1 MNNHLKGLLIAF
13 FGIVILTPDA
23 VLVRLADSNSWT
35 VLFWRG
41 IFFATGIIVIL
52 LLTYRSKAVNELI
65 NIGKGGV
72 LIGILTALG
81 GTSFILAIHYTS
93 IAKTLVIIS
102 TSPIMVAIISLL
114 MLKEKPEFYTWIS
127 MIIVFI
133 GIYIVMAGDS
143 GGMNLMGNFFALVSV
158 IIGGFSFTLLRK
170 YKNVNMVPAMAVNG
184 IVIAFIGFIFADSL
198 VLSSQSMLYIFA
210 SGIVLAVSFSLIT
223 IAPQYIPAPEVA
235 MFFPLGTV
243 LGTLLAWIVIKE
255 EPSSNALIGG
265 AIVIITLFSHAW
277 YSAKSYQK
285 VNNKPI
291 AK

>member
-1 MNNHLKGLLIAF
+1 VNSHLKGLLIAF

-23 VLVRLADSNSWT
+23 VLVRLADSDSWT

-52 LLTYRSKAVNELI
+52 FLTYRSKAVNELI

-72 LIGILTALG
+72 LIGLLTALG

-102 TSPIMVAIISLL
+102 ISPIVVAIVSLI
-114 MLKEKPEFYTWIS
+114 MLKEKPALYTWLS

-133 GIYIVMAGDS
+133 GIYIVMAGDRS
-143 GGMNLMGNFFALVSV
+143 GMNLMGNLFALTSV
-158 IIGGFSFTLLRK
+158 ILGGFSFTLLRK
-170 YKNVNMVPAMAVNG
+170 YKNVNMVPAMAVYG
-184 IVIAFIGFIFADSL
+184 VVIALIGFVFADSL
-198 VLSSQSMLYIFA
+198 VLSSQSMLYILA
-210 SGIVLAVSFSLIT
+210 SGIVLSVSFSLIT

-243 LGTLLAWIVIKE
+243 LGTLMAWIIIKE
-255 EPSSNALIGG
+255 EPSGNALIGG
-265 AIVIITLFSHAW
+265 SIVIITLFCHAW
-277 YSAKSYQK
+277 YSAKLSSK
-285 VNNKPI
+285 
-291 AK
+291 

>member
-1 MNNHLKGLLIAF
+1 VNSHLKGLLIAF

-41 IFFATGIIVIL
+41 IFFAAGIIVIL
-52 LLTYRSKAVNELI
+52 LITYRSKAVNELI

-72 LIGILTALG
+72 LIGLLTALG

-102 TSPIMVAIISLL
+102 ISPIMVAIVSLI
-114 MLKEKPEFYTWIS
+114 MLKEKPALYTWLS

-133 GIYIVMAGDS
+133 GIYIVMAGDKS
-143 GGMNLMGNFFALVSV
+143 GVNLMGNLFALTSV
-158 IIGGFSFTLLRK
+158 IVGGFSFTLLRK

-184 IVIAFIGFIFADSL
+184 IAIAFIGFVFADSL
-198 VLSSQSMLYIFA
+198 VLSSQSMLYILA

-243 LGTLLAWIVIKE
+243 LGTLMAWIIIKE
-255 EPSSNALIGG
+255 EPSGNALIGG
-265 AIVIITLFSHAW
+265 SIVIITLFCHAW
-277 YSAKSYQK
+277 YSAKLSSK
-285 VNNKPI
+285 
-291 AK
+291 

>member
-1 MNNHLKGLLIAF
+1 MNSHLKGLLIAF

-41 IFFATGIIVIL
+41 IFFAAGIIVIL
-52 LLTYRSKAVNELI
+52 LITYRSKAVNELI

-72 LIGILTALG
+72 LIGLLTALG

-102 TSPIMVAIISLL
+102 ISPIMVAIVSLI
-114 MLKEKPEFYTWIS
+114 MLKEKPALYTWLS
-127 MIIVFI
+127 MILVFI
-133 GIYIVMAGDS
+133 GIYIVMSGDTS
-143 GGMNLMGNFFALVSV
+143 GMNLMGNLFALAAVV
-158 IIGGFSFTLLRK
+158 IGGFSFTLLRK

-184 IVIAFIGFIFADSL
+184 IAIALIGFVFADSL
-198 VLSSQSMLYIFA
+198 VLSSQSMLYILA
-210 SGIVLAVSFSLIT
+210 SGVVLAVSFSLIT

-243 LGTLLAWIVIKE
+243 LGTLMAWIVVKE
-255 EPSSNALIGG
+255 QPPSNALIGG
-265 AIVIITLFSHAW
+265 SIVIVTLFCHAW
-277 YSAKSYQK
+277 YSTKLAQK
-285 VNNKPI
+285 LK
-291 AK
+291 

>member
-41 IFFATGIIVIL
+41 IFFAIGIIVIL

-102 TSPIMVAIISLL
+102 TSPIMVAIISLF

-143 GGMNLMGNFFALVSV
+143 DGMNLMGNFFALASV

-184 IVIAFIGFIFADSL
+184 IVIAFIGFVFADSL

-243 LGTLLAWIVIKE
+243 LGTLIAWIVINE

-265 AIVIITLFSHAW
+265 AIVIITLFTHAW
-277 YSAKSYQK
+277 HSATRYQK
-285 VNNKPI
+285 VNNKDI

>member
-1 MNNHLKGLLIAF
+1 MNSHLKGLLIAF
-13 FGIVILTPDA
+13 FGILILTPDA

-41 IFFATGIIVIL
+41 LFFAAGIVVIL
-52 LLTYRSKAVNELI
+52 LITYRSKAVNELI

-72 LIGILTALG
+72 LIGLLTALG

-102 TSPIMVAIISLL
+102 ISPIMVAIVSLI
-114 MLKEKPEFYTWIS
+114 MLKEKPALYTWLS

-133 GIYIVMAGDS
+133 GIYIVMAGDKS
-143 GGMNLMGNFFALVSV
+143 GMNLMGNLFALTSV
-158 IIGGFSFTLLRK
+158 IVGGFSFTLLRK

-184 IVIAFIGFIFADSL
+184 IAIALIGFVFADSL
-198 VLSSQSMLYIFA
+198 VLSSQSMLYILA

-223 IAPQYIPAPEVA
+223 MAPQYIPAPEVA

-243 LGTLLAWIVIKE
+243 LGTLMAWIIIKE
-255 EPSSNALIGG
+255 EPSGNALIGG
-265 AIVIITLFSHAW
+265 SIVIITLFCHAW
-277 YSAKSYQK
+277 YSAKLSSK
-285 VNNKPI
+285 
-291 AK
+291 

>member
-1 MNNHLKGLLIAF
+1 VNNHLKGLLIAF

-41 IFFATGIIVIL
+41 IFFAIGIIVIL

-143 GGMNLMGNFFALVSV
+143 GGMNLMGNFFALASV

-184 IVIAFIGFIFADSL
+184 IVIAFIGFVFADSL

-243 LGTLLAWIVIKE
+243 LGTLIAWIVLKE

-265 AIVIITLFSHAW
+265 TIVIITLFTHAW
-277 YSAKSYQK
+277 YSATRYQK
-285 VNNKPI
+285 VNNTYI

>member
-13 FGIVILTPDA
+13 FGILILTPDA

-41 IFFATGIIVIL
+41 LFFAAGIVVIL
-52 LLTYRSKAVNELI
+52 LITYRSKAVNELI

-72 LIGILTALG
+72 LIGLLTALG

-102 TSPIMVAIISLL
+102 ISPIMVAIVSLI
-114 MLKEKPEFYTWIS
+114 MLKEKPALYTWIS

-133 GIYIVMAGDS
+133 GIYIVMAGDRS
-143 GGMNLMGNFFALVSV
+143 GMNLMGNLFALTSV
-158 IIGGFSFTLLRK
+158 ILGGFSFTLLRK

-184 IVIAFIGFIFADSL
+184 ITIAFIGLIFADSL
-198 VLSSQSMLYIFA
+198 VLSSQSMLYILG

-243 LGTLLAWIVIKE
+243 LGTLIAWIVIKE
-255 EPSSNALIGG
+255 QPSSNALIGG
-265 AIVIITLFSHAW
+265 SIVIVTLFCHAW
-277 YSAKSYQK
+277 HS
-285 VNNKPI
+285 NKLTQNL
-291 AK
+291 K

>member
-23 VLVRLADSNSWT
+23 VLVRLADSDSWT

-81 GTSFILAIHYTS
+81 CTSFILAIHYTT

-102 TSPIMVAIISLL
+102 ISPIMVAIISLI
-114 MLKEKPEFYTWIS
+114 MLKEKPEFYTWLS

-143 GGMNLMGNFFALVSV
+143 SGMNLMGNFFALASV

-170 YKNVNMVPAMAVNG
+170 YKNINMVPAMAVNG
-184 IVIAFIGFIFADSL
+184 ITIAFIGFIFADSL
-198 VLSSQSMLYIFA
+198 VLSSQSMLYIFG
-210 SGIVLAVSFSLIT
+210 SGMVLAISFSLIT

-243 LGTLLAWIVIKE
+243 LGTLIAWIVLKE
-255 EPSSNALIGG
+255 EPSGNALIGG
-265 AIVIITLFSHAW
+265 SIVIITLFCHAW
-277 YSAKSYQK
+277 YSAKLSPK
-285 VNNKPI
+285 
-291 AK
+291 

>member
-102 TSPIMVAIISLL
+102 TSPIMVAIISLF

-143 GGMNLMGNFFALVSV
+143 SGMNLMGNFFALASV

-184 IVIAFIGFIFADSL
+184 IVIAFIGFVFADSL

-243 LGTLLAWIVIKE
+243 LGTLIAWIVINE

-265 AIVIITLFSHAW
+265 AIVIITLFTHAW
-277 YSAKSYQK
+277 HSATRYQK
-285 VNNKPI
+285 VNNKHI

>member
-1 MNNHLKGLLIAF
+1 VFSVNSHLKGLLIAF

-23 VLVRLADSNSWT
+23 VLVRLADSDSWT

-41 IFFATGIIVIL
+41 IFFAAGIIVIL
-52 LLTYRSKAVNELI
+52 LITYRSKAVNELI

-72 LIGILTALG
+72 LIGLLTALG

-102 TSPIMVAIISLL
+102 ISPIMVAIVSLI
-114 MLKEKPEFYTWIS
+114 MLKEKPAIYTWLS
-127 MIIVFI
+127 MILVFI
-133 GIYIVMAGDS
+133 GIYIVMAGDKS
-143 GGMNLMGNFFALVSV
+143 GMNLMGNLFALAAVV
-158 IIGGFSFTLLRK
+158 IGGFSFTLLRK

-184 IVIAFIGFIFADSL
+184 VAIALIGFVFADSL
-198 VLSSQSMLYIFA
+198 VLSSQSMLYILA

-243 LGTLLAWIVIKE
+243 LGTLIAWIVVKE
-255 EPSSNALIGG
+255 QPPSNALIGG
-265 AIVIITLFSHAW
+265 SIVIVTLFCHAW
-277 YSAKSYQK
+277 YSTKLAQK
-285 VNNKPI
+285 LK
-291 AK
+291 

>member
-23 VLVRLADSNSWT
+23 VLVRLADSDSWT

-41 IFFATGIIVIL
+41 IFFAIGIIVIL

-102 TSPIMVAIISLL
+102 ISPIMVAIISLL

-143 GGMNLMGNFFALVSV
+143 SGMNLMGNFFALASV

-184 IVIAFIGFIFADSL
+184 IVIAFIGFVFADSL

-243 LGTLLAWIVIKE
+243 LGTLIAWIVIKE

-265 AIVIITLFSHAW
+265 AIVIITLFTHAW
-277 YSAKSYQK
+277 YSATSYQK
-285 VNNKPI
+285 VNNKHS
-291 AK
+291 

>member
-1 MNNHLKGLLIAF
+1 VFSLNSHLKGLLIAF

-23 VLVRLADSNSWT
+23 VLVRLADSDSWT

-41 IFFATGIIVIL
+41 IFFAAGIIIIL
-52 LLTYRSKAVNELI
+52 LITYRSKAVNELI

-72 LIGILTALG
+72 LIGLLTALG

-102 TSPIMVAIISLL
+102 ISPIMVAIVSLI
-114 MLKEKPEFYTWIS
+114 MLKEKPALYTWLS

-133 GIYIVMAGDS
+133 GIYIVMAGDKS
-143 GGMNLMGNFFALVSV
+143 GMNLMGNLFALTSV
-158 IIGGFSFTLLRK
+158 IVGGFSFTLLRK

-184 IVIAFIGFIFADSL
+184 IAIAFIGFVFADSL
-198 VLSSQSMLYIFA
+198 VLSSQSMLYILA

-243 LGTLLAWIVIKE
+243 LGTLIAWIVIKE
-255 EPSSNALIGG
+255 EPSGNALIGG
-265 AIVIITLFSHAW
+265 SIVIITLFCHAW
-277 YSAKSYQK
+277 YSAKLSSK
-285 VNNKPI
+285 
-291 AK
+291 

>member
-41 IFFATGIIVIL
+41 IFFAIGIIVIL

-102 TSPIMVAIISLL
+102 TSPIMVAIISLF

-143 GGMNLMGNFFALVSV
+143 GGMNLMGNFFALASV

-184 IVIAFIGFIFADSL
+184 IVIAFIGFVFADSL

-210 SGIVLAVSFSLIT
+210 SGIVLSVSFSLIT

-243 LGTLLAWIVIKE
+243 LGTLIAWIVIKE

-277 YSAKSYQK
+277 YSAISYQK
-285 VNNKPI
+285 VNNKHI

>member
-1 MNNHLKGLLIAF
+1 VNNHLKGLLIAF

-243 LGTLLAWIVIKE
+243 LGTLIAWIVIKE

>member
-1 MNNHLKGLLIAF
+1 MNSHLKGLLIAF

-41 IFFATGIIVIL
+41 IFFAAGIIVIL
-52 LLTYRSKAVNELI
+52 LITYRSKAVNELI

-72 LIGILTALG
+72 LIGLLTALG

-102 TSPIMVAIISLL
+102 ISPIMVAIVSLI
-114 MLKEKPEFYTWIS
+114 MLKEKPALYTWLS
-127 MIIVFI
+127 MILVFI
-133 GIYIVMAGDS
+133 GIYIVMAGDKS
-143 GGMNLMGNFFALVSV
+143 GMNLMGNLFALAAVV
-158 IIGGFSFTLLRK
+158 IGGFSFTLLRK

-184 IVIAFIGFIFADSL
+184 IAIALIGFVFADSL
-198 VLSSQSMLYIFA
+198 VLSSQSMLYILA
-210 SGIVLAVSFSLIT
+210 SGVVLAVSFSLIT

-243 LGTLLAWIVIKE
+243 LGILIAWIVVKE
-255 EPSSNALIGG
+255 QPPSNALIGG
-265 AIVIITLFSHAW
+265 SIVIVTLFCHAW
-277 YSAKSYQK
+277 YSTKLAQK
-285 VNNKPI
+285 LK
-291 AK
+291 

>member
-1 MNNHLKGLLIAF
+1 VNSHLKGLLIAF

-23 VLVRLADSNSWT
+23 VLVRLADSDSWT

-41 IFFATGIIVIL
+41 IFFAAGIIVIL
-52 LLTYRSKAVNELI
+52 LITYRSKAVNELI

-72 LIGILTALG
+72 LIGLLTALG

-102 TSPIMVAIISLL
+102 ISPIMVAIVSLI
-114 MLKEKPEFYTWIS
+114 MLKEKPALYTWLS

-133 GIYIVMAGDS
+133 GIYIVMAGDKS
-143 GGMNLMGNFFALVSV
+143 GMNLMGNLFALTSV
-158 IIGGFSFTLLRK
+158 IVGGFSFTLLRK

-184 IVIAFIGFIFADSL
+184 VAIALIGFVFADSL
-198 VLSSQSMLYIFA
+198 VLSSQSMLYILA

-243 LGTLLAWIVIKE
+243 LGTLIAWIVLKE
-255 EPSSNALIGG
+255 EPSGNALIGG
-265 AIVIITLFSHAW
+265 SIVIITLFCHAW
-277 YSAKSYQK
+277 YSAKLSPK
-285 VNNKPI
+285 
-291 AK
+291 

>member
-1 MNNHLKGLLIAF
+1 MNSHLKGLLIAF

-23 VLVRLADSNSWT
+23 VLVRLADSDSWT

-41 IFFATGIIVIL
+41 IFFAAGIMVIL
-52 LLTYRSKAVNELI
+52 LITYRSKAVNELI

-72 LIGILTALG
+72 LIGLLTALG

-102 TSPIMVAIISLL
+102 ISPIVVAIVSLI
-114 MLKEKPEFYTWIS
+114 MLKEKPALYTWLS

-133 GIYIVMAGDS
+133 GIYIVMAGDKS
-143 GGMNLMGNFFALVSV
+143 GMNLMGNLFALISV

-184 IVIAFIGFIFADSL
+184 VAIALIGFVFADSL
-198 VLSSQSMLYIFA
+198 VLSSQSMLYILA

-223 IAPQYIPAPEVA
+223 MAPQYIPAPEVA

-243 LGTLLAWIVIKE
+243 LGTLLAWIIVKE
-255 EPSSNALIGG
+255 QPSSNALIGG
-265 AIVIITLFSHAW
+265 SIVILTLFCHAW
-277 YSAKSYQK
+277 YSAKLS
-285 VNNKPI
+285 

>member
-1 MNNHLKGLLIAF
+1 MFSLNNHLKGLLIAF

-23 VLVRLADSNSWT
+23 VLVRLADSDSWT

-41 IFFATGIIVIL
+41 IFFAAGIIIIL
-52 LLTYRSKAVNELI
+52 LITYRSKAVNELI

-72 LIGILTALG
+72 LIGLLTALG

-102 TSPIMVAIISLL
+102 ISPIMVAIVSLI
-114 MLKEKPEFYTWIS
+114 MLKEKPALYTWLS

-133 GIYIVMAGDS
+133 GIYIVMAGDKS
-143 GGMNLMGNFFALVSV
+143 GMNLMGNLFALTSV
-158 IIGGFSFTLLRK
+158 IVGGFSFTLLRK

-184 IVIAFIGFIFADSL
+184 VAIALIGFVFADSL
-198 VLSSQSMLYIFA
+198 VLSSQSMLYILA

-223 IAPQYIPAPEVA
+223 MAPQYIPAPEVA

-243 LGTLLAWIVIKE
+243 LGTLLAWIVVKE
-255 EPSSNALIGG
+255 QPSSNALIGG
-265 AIVIITLFSHAW
+265 SIVIVTLFCHAW
-277 YSAKSYQK
+277 YSSKLAQNLK
-285 VNNKPI
+285 
-291 AK
+291 

>member
-102 TSPIMVAIISLL
+102 ISPIMVAIISLL

-277 YSAKSYQK
+277 YSATSYQK